1 MLLDRR
7 MPPRRAR
14 SKAEMGHV
22 ILLRHSAAAMKPL
35 IAKLAIGVLV
45 TTSATPA
52 LTNRAN
58 AEFLENRT
66 LISQSGNTPET
77 LRNVRFSTS
86 KKFIIMPVAD
96 KSGNSERQMGD
107 INLQKML
114 VNEFATEAFNQSIR
128 EAGATTISWFKI
140 NNSLN
145 ELNNQTGANRV
156 DLTND
161 LFVPEL
167 LKVGKSLGAQYII
180 RASLINSSFS
190 VKQRSSINPFTCA
203 LFMGCGKKKTVDKNI
218 TASIKLDIISVK
230 EEDIIGTKT
239 FEGSVRTRQQSG
251 GIFGGGN
258 EANETNKEDAET
270 RSAISDA
277 VDKAVDFIVSKVN

>member
-1 MLLDRR
+1 MKKLPAGL
-7 MPPRRAR
+7 
-14 SKAEMGHV
+14 GITI
-22 ILLRHSAAAMKPL
+22 ILA
-35 IAKLAIGVLV
+35 
-45 TTSATPA
+45 
-52 LTNRAN
+52 AN
-58 AEFLENRT
+58 AAPAMPGMQNGGMSNDIQ
-66 LISQSGNTPET
+66 LISQSIQKSDV
-77 LRNVRFSTS
+77 LRNVRFSTE
-86 KKFIIMPVAD
+86 KKFIVMPVSD

-107 INLQKML
+107 VNLQKML

-140 NNSLN
+140 NNALN
-145 ELNNQTGANRV
+145 ELQQQTGANRV

-167 LKVGKSLGAQYII
+167 LKVGKSLGAQYIL

-190 VKQRSSINPFTCA
+190 VKQKSSINPFTCA
-203 LFMGCGKKKTVDKNI
+203 LFLGCGKKKTVDKNI
-218 TASIKLDIISVK
+218 TASIKLDIISIK

-258 EANETNKEDAET
+258 EADETNKEDAEA

-277 VDKAVDFIVSKVN
+277 VDKAVDFIISKVD

>member
-1 MLLDRR
+1 VKSDLGFDQAQICIICYS
-7 MPPRRAR
+7 PK
-14 SKAEMGHV
+14 SDQSTEMS
-22 ILLRHSAAAMKPL
+22 IKRKIAISAALTASL
-35 IAKLAIGVLV
+35 ISIVP
-45 TTSATPA
+45 S
-52 LTNRAN
+52 N
-58 AEFLENRT
+58 AGAGGIADAR
-66 LISQSGNTPET
+66 LISQATNTTET
-77 LRNVRFSTS
+77 LRNIRFSTT

-107 INLQKML
+107 VNLQRML

-128 EAGATTISWFKI
+128 EASGTTISWFKI

-145 ELNNQTGANRV
+145 ELNNQTGTNRV

-167 LKVGKSLGAQYII
+167 LKVGKALGAQYII
-180 RASLINSSFS
+180 RASIINTSFS
-190 VKQRSSINPFTCA
+190 VKQKSSINPFTCA
-203 LFMGCGKKKTVDKNI
+203 LFYGCGKTKTVDKTI
-218 TASIKLDIISVK
+218 TASLKLDIISVK

-239 FEGSVRTRQQSG
+239 FEGSVRTRKKSG

-258 EANETNKEDAET
+258 EANETNKEESET

-277 VDKAVDFIVSKVN
+277 IDKAVDFIVSKVN